1 MPGVCPRCL
10 REVYFAEEKLALG
23 KVWHIFCFSCRN
35 CRKLLDS
42 CTVAT
47 HGGELFCRNC
57 CTRLF
62 TPSVQPPSPPPTS
75 DLTVEHRNPPFPS
88 SRVPVSA
95 CDSFSDCC
103 CCCCCPEDC
112 SVAEVPSNLREYNRL
127 DKQRL
132 RGGGGEEI
140 DEPEDFRLV
149 EETRRCSEGD
159 CSNLG
164 IVSSITTL
172 CNAPSSPTAVTTW
185 YNRQHSASQSTFGGQ
200 NCVKRHSV
208 RSSGTPIP
216 CTPAANFRSNNSDC
230 LNSNSNCVDGGKK
243 LPGVRRPGSPYRPRI
258 QQNQQ
263 QHLLQQQQSQSQSQQ
278 QVELPLQSR
287 EQEQVQKQE
296 QHLTQQ
302 KDQELHHQN
311 QRESQQQL
319 KDIPCNR
326 KSRNNRRHSP
336 LRYSASDVPEEAD
349 SPTSESTTCRMKM
362 PNDNNGNCNHSNVS
376 PSSTP
381 LNSQSAGNNPN
392 NYTSSNGTPYETCYE
407 MDDVNVPSGYTPG
420 AGNASNY
427 KNNCSQGL
435 LEDGEQRSSNFD
447 DEEDQS
453 RLRGGCGG
461 CGSRSGGCGTCGGC
475 GPPIGPCPP
484 RNDCREPS
492 TSCGAPSCDPPCG
505 TRPGCC
511 APAGCRPICRKPA
524 RSCCPP
530 CTSEPQGCGGGGCC
544 GGGCRGGCGKPGR
557 LCMPLRPCSAPPCQP
572 QVCRPRGSPCMPPR
586 GCAPTP
592 PCCKPPGVTFRPS
605 CGTGGGGPCCRSK
618 SPQRGCCGSSQQDDI
633 GCGYCGSCKLPP
645 GCECLGGG
653 LDCQRCGR
661 KVYQAEMQ
669 IASGVPYHNI
679 CFSCF
684 CCRKPLE
691 PLTYQENCGEIYC
704 KHCYVR
710 NFGPQ
715 GYGYGAGAGV
725 LQTPM

>member
-112 SVAEVPSNLREYNRL
+112 SVAEVPSNLREYN
-127 DKQRL
+127 KQRL

-216 CTPAANFRSNNSDC
+216 GTPAANFRSNNSDC

-278 QVELPLQSR
+278 QIELPLQSR

-311 QRESQQQL
+311 QRELQQQL
-319 KDIPCNR
+319 KDIPCSR
-326 KSRNNRRHSP
+326 KSRNNRHHSP
-336 LRYSASDVPEEAD
+336 LRYSA
-349 SPTSESTTCRMKM
+349 
-362 PNDNNGNCNHSNVS
+362 
-376 PSSTP
+376 
-381 LNSQSAGNNPN
+381 
-392 NYTSSNGTPYETCYE
+392 
-407 MDDVNVPSGYTPG
+407 
-420 AGNASNY
+420 
-427 KNNCSQGL
+427 
-435 LEDGEQRSSNFD
+435 
-447 DEEDQS
+447 
-453 RLRGGCGG
+453 
-461 CGSRSGGCGTCGGC
+461 
-475 GPPIGPCPP
+475 
-484 RNDCREPS
+484 
-492 TSCGAPSCDPPCG
+492 
-505 TRPGCC
+505 
-511 APAGCRPICRKPA
+511 
-524 RSCCPP
+524 
-530 CTSEPQGCGGGGCC
+530 
-544 GGGCRGGCGKPGR
+544 
-557 LCMPLRPCSAPPCQP
+557 
-572 QVCRPRGSPCMPPR
+572 
-586 GCAPTP
+586 
-592 PCCKPPGVTFRPS
+592 
-605 CGTGGGGPCCRSK
+605 RSK